1 MRAFFY
7 VLLYNIHDWIKDVYM
22 METFELTN
30 YNFYSNR
37 VEMELITTIV
47 DSLKEILEE
56 DKKQEQPLF
65 LKVADDFIMNIA
77 RRVVQEK
84 KRTFLIGIT
93 GESASGKTVFV
104 DNTIKAC
111 VKDKKEGI
119 YTVIRCDDYYKD
131 TSKELQEAGSYEALF
146 KTGFSFD
153 TPDVIDLNLMQNH
166 LVALKEGLTI
176 RSPRYNFVTCESD
189 PNGDE
194 KKPAKV
200 ILTEGLYVLNEGV
213 RDIMDVKVYVFTPL
227 EVIKERWYKRAA
239 ERGKTG
245 EAADLQFADVNKTA
259 QQYIRPAYQISD
271 AVINGL
277 VSQEYI
283 QEITDKIFQALK
295 NIDY

>member
-1 MRAFFY
+1 
-7 VLLYNIHDWIKDVYM
+7 
-22 METFELTN
+22 MENKKTVVVTADQGVATITLNRPEAMNALNREL
-30 YNFYSNR
+30 
-37 VEMELITTIV
+37 VDELIR
-47 DSLKEILEE
+47 SL
-56 DKKQEQPLF
+56 QEV
-65 LKVADDFIMNIA
+65 KI
-77 RRVVQEK
+77 
-84 KRTFLIGIT
+84 
-93 GESASGKTVFV
+93 

-111 VKDKKEGI
+111 LKNKTEGI

-131 TSKELQEAGSYEALF
+131 TSKELKEAGSYEALF

-153 TPDVIDLNLMQNH
+153 TPDVIDLDLMKSH
-166 LVALKEGLTI
+166 LVSLKEGLTI
-176 RSPRYNFVTCESD
+176 KSPRYNFVTCESD

-227 EVIKERWYKRAA
+227 EVIKDRWYKRAA
-239 ERGKTG
+239 QRGKSG

-271 AVINGL
+271 AVINGM

-283 QEITDKIFQALK
+283 QEITDKIFNALRA
-295 NIDY
+295 IEF

>member
-1 MRAFFY
+1 M
-7 VLLYNIHDWIKDVYM
+7 KDFQLTSYDYYSSRRD
-22 METFELTN
+22 MEVI
-30 YNFYSNR
+30 SQ
-37 VEMELITTIV
+37 IV
-47 DSLKEILEE
+47 DALKQILEE
-56 DKKQEQPLF
+56 DRHEPQPLF
-65 LKVADDFIMNIA
+65 LKISENLILNIA
-77 RRVVQEK
+77 RKVVLDK
-84 KRTFLIGIT
+84 KKTFLIGIT

-111 VKDKKEGI
+111 VKDKREGI

-153 TPDVIDLNLMQNH
+153 TPDAIDLDLMKQH
-166 LVALKEGLTI
+166 LVALKEGMTAV
-176 RSPRYNFVTCESD
+176 SPKYDFVTCVSD
-189 PNGDE
+189 PNGDV
-194 KKPAKV
+194 KTPAKV

-227 EVIKERWYKRAA
+227 EVLKERWYRRAA
-239 ERGKTG
+239 LRGKTG
-245 EAADLQFADVNKTA
+245 AAADMQFADVNKTA
-259 QQYIRPAYQISD
+259 QEYIRPNYQISD

-283 QEITDKIFQALK
+283 QQITDKIFHALK